1 MAVLHIP
8 KLNLEVPVFD
18 GTDELTLNRGAGRII
33 GTARLGEVGNVGIAA
48 HRDGFFRGLQ
58 DVGAGDTIELKL
70 PDRTERYRVT
80 GIQITT
86 PENVSVLQP
95 TVKASLTLVTCYPF
109 YFVGSAPQRYIVHAA
124 IPEQMNLMTTS
135 SQRPIDKE
143 KKEKAMKPT
152 TVKAL
157 FFASAVWITA
167 AMTLMAQERSTTS
180 VTPGTSSAT
189 TQVERAE
196 VTYVSGNE
204 LVVKMDTGEVRY
216 ITVPDSA
223 RATVDGKEVT
233 IRDLKPGMK
242 LQRTITTTQTPK
254 TVTTVRTV
262 TGKVFAVTAPL
273 HVILS
278 FPDGSPNKQYKV
290 PKDQRYS

>member
-1 MAVLHIP
+1 
-8 KLNLEVPVFD
+8 
-18 GTDELTLNRGAGRII
+18 
-33 GTARLGEVGNVGIAA
+33 
-48 HRDGFFRGLQ
+48 
-58 DVGAGDTIELKL
+58 
-70 PDRTERYRVT
+70 
-80 GIQITT
+80 
-86 PENVSVLQP
+86 
-95 TVKASLTLVTCYPF
+95 
-109 YFVGSAPQRYIVHAA
+109 
-124 IPEQMNLMTTS
+124 
-135 SQRPIDKE
+135 
-143 KKEKAMKPT
+143 MKPT

-180 VTPGTSSAT
+180 VTPGTTSAT

-204 LVVKMDTGEVRY
+204 LVVKMDTGEVRHL
-216 ITVPDSA
+216 TVADSA

-262 TGKVFAVTAPL
+262 TGRVFAVTAPL

-290 PKDQRYS
+290 PKDQVFMIDNQKRTVFDLKPGMTVTATVVTATQEVSVAEARATTGTAPPPPRPATPPPQPVLLIEEPVPATVPVAAAAPAPAPPRAPEPAPVTLPKTASPVPLLGMIGFFLCVTSLALRATRR

>member
-1 MAVLHIP
+1 
-8 KLNLEVPVFD
+8 
-18 GTDELTLNRGAGRII
+18 
-33 GTARLGEVGNVGIAA
+33 
-48 HRDGFFRGLQ
+48 
-58 DVGAGDTIELKL
+58 
-70 PDRTERYRVT
+70 
-80 GIQITT
+80 
-86 PENVSVLQP
+86 
-95 TVKASLTLVTCYPF
+95 
-109 YFVGSAPQRYIVHAA
+109 
-124 IPEQMNLMTTS
+124 
-135 SQRPIDKE
+135 
-143 KKEKAMKPT
+143 MKPI

-157 FFASAVWITA
+157 FFASAVFITA

-180 VTPGTSSAT
+180 VTPGTTSAT

-204 LVVKMDTGEVRY
+204 LVVKMDTGEVRHL
-216 ITVPDSA
+216 TVPDSA

-278 FPDGSPNKQYKV
+278 FADGSPNKQYKV
-290 PKDQRYS
+290 PKDQIFMIDNQKKTVFELRPGMTVTATVVTATQEVSVSEARATTGTAPPPPRPATPPPQPVLLIEEPVPAPVPVAAAAPAPRAPEPAPVTLPKTASPVPLLGMVGLFLCVSAMALRATRR

>member
-1 MAVLHIP
+1 
-8 KLNLEVPVFD
+8 
-18 GTDELTLNRGAGRII
+18 
-33 GTARLGEVGNVGIAA
+33 
-48 HRDGFFRGLQ
+48 
-58 DVGAGDTIELKL
+58 
-70 PDRTERYRVT
+70 
-80 GIQITT
+80 
-86 PENVSVLQP
+86 
-95 TVKASLTLVTCYPF
+95 
-109 YFVGSAPQRYIVHAA
+109 
-124 IPEQMNLMTTS
+124 MTTS
-135 SQRPIDKE
+135 SQRPIE
-143 KKEKAMKPT
+143 KKKGEGNETT

-180 VTPGTSSAT
+180 VAPGTTSAT

-204 LVVKMDTGEVRY
+204 LVVKMDTGEVRHL
-216 ITVPDSA
+216 TVPDSA
-223 RATVDGKEVT
+223 RATVDGKELT

-262 TGKVFAVTAPL
+262 TGRVFAVTAPL

-290 PKDQRYS
+290 PKDQVFMIDGQKRTVFELNPGMTVTATVVTATQEVNVAESRATTGTAPPPPRPATPPPQPVTSDRGAGSGSSTCRRGAAPAPVRAPEPAPVTLPKTASPVPLLAMVGFFLCVTSLALRATRR

>member
-1 MAVLHIP
+1 
-8 KLNLEVPVFD
+8 
-18 GTDELTLNRGAGRII
+18 
-33 GTARLGEVGNVGIAA
+33 
-48 HRDGFFRGLQ
+48 
-58 DVGAGDTIELKL
+58 
-70 PDRTERYRVT
+70 
-80 GIQITT
+80 
-86 PENVSVLQP
+86 
-95 TVKASLTLVTCYPF
+95 
-109 YFVGSAPQRYIVHAA
+109 
-124 IPEQMNLMTTS
+124 
-135 SQRPIDKE
+135 
-143 KKEKAMKPT
+143 MKPT
-152 TVKAL
+152 TVHTL

-167 AMTLMAQERSTTS
+167 AMALTAQERSTTS
-180 VTPGTSSAT
+180 VAPGTSSAT

-278 FPDGSPNKQYKV
+278 FPDGSPNKQYQV
-290 PKDQRYS
+290 PKDQVFMIDGQKKTVFDLRPGMTVTATAVTESQEVAVSETRTTVGTAPPPPRPATPPPQQVLLIEVPVPVPVPVAAARPAPAPVPARAPEPAPVTLPKTASPVPLLAMVGFFLCVTSLALRATRR

>member
-1 MAVLHIP
+1 
-8 KLNLEVPVFD
+8 
-18 GTDELTLNRGAGRII
+18 
-33 GTARLGEVGNVGIAA
+33 
-48 HRDGFFRGLQ
+48 
-58 DVGAGDTIELKL
+58 
-70 PDRTERYRVT
+70 
-80 GIQITT
+80 
-86 PENVSVLQP
+86 
-95 TVKASLTLVTCYPF
+95 
-109 YFVGSAPQRYIVHAA
+109 
-124 IPEQMNLMTTS
+124 
-135 SQRPIDKE
+135 
-143 KKEKAMKPT
+143 MKPT
-152 TVKAL
+152 TVQTL
-157 FFASAVWITA
+157 FFASAVWIA
-167 AMTLMAQERSTTS
+167 AATTLMAQERSTTS
-180 VTPGTSSAT
+180 VAPGTSSAT

-290 PKDQRYS
+290 PKDQIFMIDNQKKTVFDLRPGMTVTATVVTATQEVNVAESRTTVGTAPPPPRPVTPPPQPVLLIEEPITAPVPVAAAAPPAPVRAPEPAPVKLPKTASPVPLLGLVGLFLCVSAMALRATRR

>member
-1 MAVLHIP
+1 
-8 KLNLEVPVFD
+8 
-18 GTDELTLNRGAGRII
+18 
-33 GTARLGEVGNVGIAA
+33 
-48 HRDGFFRGLQ
+48 
-58 DVGAGDTIELKL
+58 
-70 PDRTERYRVT
+70 
-80 GIQITT
+80 
-86 PENVSVLQP
+86 
-95 TVKASLTLVTCYPF
+95 
-109 YFVGSAPQRYIVHAA
+109 
-124 IPEQMNLMTTS
+124 
-135 SQRPIDKE
+135 
-143 KKEKAMKPT
+143 MKRT

-180 VTPGTSSAT
+180 VTPGTTSAT

-204 LVVKMDTGEVRY
+204 LVVKMDTGEVRHL
-216 ITVPDSA
+216 TVPDSA
-223 RATVDGKEVT
+223 RATVDGKELS

-254 TVTTVRTV
+254 SVTTVRTV

-278 FPDGSPNKQYKV
+278 FPDGSPNKQYQV
-290 PKDQRYS
+290 PKDQVFMIDGQKKTVFDLRPGMTVTATAVTESQEVAVSENRTTVGTAPPPPRPATPPPQQVLLIEVPVPVPVPVAAARPAPAPARAPEPAPVTLPKTASPVPLMAMVGFFLCVTSLALRATRR